1 MAESPLSINEK
12 NHYTNQWCCSIG
24 VKSKDLGC
32 GVKKDKDG
40 KVKDN
45 QLAHPQIDDVV
56 LLTNWKKEFWDCPKF
71 WKPTINNIWSYVYKH
86 KMPLKDSHL
95 RQLTKI
101 TKGIIKW
108 RKTRDEQAYKVRTL
122 RKTTS
127 S

>member
-1 MAESPLSINEK
+1 MANNEPLSINEK
-12 NHYTNQWCCSIG
+12 NHYTNLWCRSMG
-24 VKSKDLGC
+24 FRSKDL
-32 GVKKDKDG
+32 DT
-40 KVKDN
+40 
-45 QLAHPQIDDVV
+45 HPQIDDVV
-56 LLTNWKKEFWDCPKF
+56 LLINWKKEFWDCPKF

-86 KMPLKDSHL
+86 SMPLKNSHL
-95 RQLTKI
+95 RQLSKI